1 MKKNHKKKYLAL
13 ALVLILLSMV
23 IAGGSLAWFTA
34 TDEVNNV
41 FTIGSISVEQHE
53 TDENGNPFVQDQL
66 LMPVVG
72 EGNVEN
78 DPYFIHKV
86 VTVENTGNNP
96 AYVRTWIALP
106 KQLEGILC
114 YVTNDIDWKAEP
126 DTIAF
131 TLDGVEYIT
140 RCYVYQHILE
150 ASTAVGQKVFSKP
163 LLNGVYLDA
172 AVEIQDNPATTSTNL
187 EFCKVTNGTYTFS
200 GYEVFDA
207 MGNPISGKVIDLM
220 IVTQAVQTEGFTNPD
235 DALNT
240 TFTVANSVSSV
251 PFLPNP

>member
-106 KQLEGILC
+106 KQLEGIL
-114 YVTNDIDWKAEP
+114 
-126 DTIAF
+126 
-131 TLDGVEYIT
+131 
-140 RCYVYQHILE
+140 
-150 ASTAVGQKVFSKP
+150 
-163 LLNGVYLDA
+163 
-172 AVEIQDNPATTSTNL
+172 
-187 EFCKVTNGTYTFS
+187 
-200 GYEVFDA
+200 
-207 MGNPISGKVIDLM
+207 
-220 IVTQAVQTEGFTNPD
+220 
-235 DALNT
+235 
-240 TFTVANSVSSV
+240 
-251 PFLPNP
+251 